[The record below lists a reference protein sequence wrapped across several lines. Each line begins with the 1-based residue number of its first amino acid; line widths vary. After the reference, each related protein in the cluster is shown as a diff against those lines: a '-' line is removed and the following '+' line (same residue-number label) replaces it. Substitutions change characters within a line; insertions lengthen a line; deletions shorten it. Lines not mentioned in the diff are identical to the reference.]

1 MTTHHGGRRSFQRA
15 LFTSPYS
22 VEAANYFAAMAVQP
36 PNAWK
41 VVVDLFIRGCKSDG
55 LWDKFDGGHFLAA
68 PTQQA
73 ALVDFKAPSRIATLV
88 LTPTFTANRG
98 FTGTGTAG
106 EYIDTGFTPS
116 VSGVAYQQDSASL
129 GVYANNNITSA
140 VVGAGVSTGSSAYMV
155 LRSNSNQQ
163 QYRMNDATTV
173 TVAGATD
180 GSGLTVITRTGA
192 TATQGY
198 QRGAAFGAAA
208 SNASTLRPTGTIKYL
223 SAGGTSVLHELSFGF
238 FGGGLTGSEVA
249 ALTARVNTA
258 LAAILVM

>member
-1 MTTHHGGRRSFQRA
+1 MRAFKLAMLSGGYDQDARA
-15 LFTSPYS
+15 
-22 VEAANYFAAMAVQP
+22 YFAAMQVQP
-36 PNAWK
+36 SSVIKDTINR
-41 VVVDLFIRGCKSDG
+41 FIIGLKTDG
-55 LWDKFDGGHFLAA
+55 LWSKIDGGHVLAA

-116 VSGVAYQQDSASL
+116 VLGVAYQQDSASL

-140 VVGAGVSTGSSAYMV
+140 GVAAGVSTGSSAYMV

-163 QYRMNDATTV
+163 QYRMNDGTTV

-249 ALTARVNTA
+249 ALTVRVNALIAALTA
-258 LAAILVM
+258 IS